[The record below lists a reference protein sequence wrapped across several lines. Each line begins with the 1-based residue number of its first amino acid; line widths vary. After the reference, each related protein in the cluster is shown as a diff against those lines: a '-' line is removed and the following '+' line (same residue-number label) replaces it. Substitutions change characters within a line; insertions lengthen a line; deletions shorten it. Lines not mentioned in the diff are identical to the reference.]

1 MEDFVQKFQ
10 EHADRVCEILQK
22 ETEWIKRYKGYAD
35 TLHNRNND
43 RLKFRCPGELFP
55 YITLSVA
62 KQNCSVSESGKSKYF
77 LRYLGQ
83 NVADILVSNE
93 TEDETENKTREIFFS
108 TKEYQNSN
116 KKNFEYD
123 IVHDNDNWHS
133 KSGEIF
139 RKFFN
144 GYKERIDGSKRNEE
158 HRIQN
163 LLLRE
168 LAKKK
173 GEEKYIKFIQPVRLQ
188 RCFLEIP
195 TPFAA
200 SNHNP
205 TYAAHRGGG
214 IDILARVGH
223 GRTTRLGVIEVKDE
237 NKPGENIFDVL
248 NQAVTYACFI
258 HKLLRSESGKEW
270 CRLFGYSKPEE
281 ILCKPIIID
290 AIAAMPDILP
300 KDTILFQ
307 GKKRMRV
314 KVGEDLIELHFIS
327 FEDNKAE
334 NKLEN
339 IKNSLRKN
347 DANHP

>member
-22 ETEWIKRYKGYAD
+22 EIEWIERYKGYVD
-35 TLHNRNND
+35 ILSTWKKKPLG
-43 RLKFRCPGELFP
+43 FRSPGELFP

-62 KQNCSVSESGKSKYF
+62 KQNCSVSEISERDKSKYF

-83 NVADILVSNE
+83 NVADILVLNK
-93 TEDETENKTREIFFS
+93 TGDKTREIFFS

-116 KKNFEYD
+116 KKNFEYEK
-123 IVHDNDNWHS
+123 VHDNENWHS
-133 KSGEIF
+133 KSGKNF

-173 GEEKYIKFIQPVRLQ
+173 GEDKYIMFIQPVRLQ
-188 RCFLEIP
+188 HCFLEIP

-214 IDILARVGH
+214 IDILARVKYGPE
-223 GRTTRLGVIEVKDE
+223 TRLGVVEVKDE
-237 NKPGENIFDVL
+237 YKTNENIFQVL

-258 HKLLRSESGKEW
+258 CKLLRSESGPEW
-270 CRLFGYSKPEE
+270 AKLFEFTLSKPL
-281 ILCKPIIID
+281 IVD
-290 AIAAMPDILP
+290 AIAAMPNISSEDCA
-300 KDTILFQ
+300 LFNLEKPAQ
-307 GKKRMRV
+307 I
-314 KVGEDLIELHFIS
+314 KVGEDVIELHYIS

-334 NKLEN
+334 NKLGN
-339 IKNSLRKN
+339 IKTSLRKK
-347 DANHP
+347 

>member
-1 MEDFVQKFQ
+1 MADFVQQLQ
-10 EHADRVCEILQK
+10 EHANNICNILQ
-22 ETEWIKRYKGYAD
+22 EEIEWIERYKGYVD
-35 TLHNRNND
+35 ILEDKPHG
-43 RLKFRCPGELFP
+43 FRSPGELFP

-62 KQNCSVSESGKSKYF
+62 KQNCSVSGRDKRKYF

-83 NVADILVSNE
+83 NVADILVSN
-93 TEDETENKTREIFFS
+93 KTGERFFS

-173 GEEKYIKFIQPVRLQ
+173 GEEKYIKFIQPVLLQ
-188 RCFLEIP
+188 GCFLEIP

-200 SNHNP
+200 SNHIP

-214 IDILARVGH
+214 IDILARVKYGPE
-223 GRTTRLGVIEVKDE
+223 TRLGVVEVKDE
-237 NKPGENIFDVL
+237 YKTNENIFQVL

-258 HKLLRSESGKEW
+258 CKLLRSESGAKWAE
-270 CRLFGYSKPEE
+270 LFKFTKPEE
-281 ILCKPIIID
+281 LLSKPLIVD
-290 AIAAMPDILP
+290 AIAAMPNISPEDSA
-300 KDTILFQ
+300 LFNLE
-307 GKKRMRV
+307 KPARI

-339 IKNSLRKN
+339 IKTSLRK
-347 DANHP
+347 

>member
-1 MEDFVQKFQ
+1 MADFVQQLQ
-10 EHADRVCEILQK
+10 EHANNVCNILQ
-22 ETEWIKRYKGYAD
+22 EEIEWIERYKGYVD
-35 TLHNRNND
+35 ILSTWKKKPLG
-43 RLKFRCPGELFP
+43 FSSPGELFP

-83 NVADILVSNE
+83 NVADILVSNKI
-93 TEDETENKTREIFFS
+93 ENKKRERFFS

-123 IVHDNDNWHS
+123 IVHDNDNWNS
-133 KSGEIF
+133 ESGKIF

-173 GEEKYIKFIQPVRLQ
+173 GEEKYIKFIQPVLLQ
-188 RCFLEIP
+188 GCFLEIP

-214 IDILARVGH
+214 IDILARVKYGPK
-223 GRTTRLGVIEVKDE
+223 TRLGVVEVKHE
-237 NKPGENIFDVL
+237 YKTNENIFQVL

-258 HKLLRSESGKEW
+258 CKLLRSESGAKWAE
-270 CRLFGYSKPEE
+270 LFKFTKPEKLLSKPL
-281 ILCKPIIID
+281 IVD
-290 AIAAMPDILP
+290 AIAAMPYISPEDSA
-300 KDTILFQ
+300 LFNL
-307 GKKRMRV
+307 KKPAII

-334 NKLEN
+334 NKLGN
-339 IKNSLRKN
+339 IKTSLIN
-347 DANHP
+347 DPNNP

>member
-1 MEDFVQKFQ
+1 MTDFVQQLQ
-10 EHADRVCEILQK
+10 EHANNVCNILQ
-22 ETEWIKRYKGYAD
+22 EEIEWIERYKGYVD
-35 TLHNRNND
+35 ILSSTLVD
-43 RLKFRCPGELFP
+43 KPLGFRSPGELFP

-62 KQNCSVSESGKSKYF
+62 KQNCSVSERGKSKYF

-93 TEDETENKTREIFFS
+93 TGEIFFN

-214 IDILARVGH
+214 IDILARVKY
-223 GRTTRLGVIEVKDE
+223 GRKTRLGVVEVKDE
-237 NKPGENIFDVL
+237 YKTNENIFQVL

-258 HKLLRSESGKEW
+258 CKLLRSESGAKWAE
-270 CRLFGYSKPEE
+270 LFKFTKPEKLLSKPL
-281 ILCKPIIID
+281 IVD
-290 AIAAMPDILP
+290 AIAAMPNISPEDSA
-300 KDTILFQ
+300 LFNL
-307 GKKRMRV
+307 KKPEKI

-339 IKNSLRKN
+339 IKTSLKN
-347 DANHP
+347 DPNHP

>member
-1 MEDFVQKFQ
+1 MADFVQQLQ
-10 EHADRVCEILQK
+10 EHANNVCNILQ
-22 ETEWIKRYKGYAD
+22 EEIEWIERYKGYVD
-35 TLHNRNND
+35 ILSTWKEKPLG
-43 RLKFRCPGELFP
+43 FRSPGELFP

-62 KQNCSVSESGKSKYF
+62 KQNCSVSERGKSKYF

-83 NVADILVSNE
+83 NVADILVSN
-93 TEDETENKTREIFFS
+93 KTGERFFS

-214 IDILARVGH
+214 IDILARVKYGPE
-223 GRTTRLGVIEVKDE
+223 TRLGVVEVKDE
-237 NKPGENIFDVL
+237 YKTNENIFQVL

-258 HKLLRSESGKEW
+258 CKLLRSESGAKW
-270 CRLFGYSKPEE
+270 AKLFKFTNPEELLSKPL
-281 ILCKPIIID
+281 IVD
-290 AIAAMPDILP
+290 AIAAMPNISPEDSA
-300 KDTILFQ
+300 LFNLE
-307 GKKRMRV
+307 KPARI

-334 NKLEN
+334 NKLGN
-339 IKNSLRKN
+339 IKTSLRK
-347 DANHP
+347 

>member
-22 ETEWIKRYKGYAD
+22 ETEWIERYKGYVD
-35 TLHNRNND
+35 ILED
-43 RLKFRCPGELFP
+43 KPLGFRSPGELFP

-62 KQNCSVSESGKSKYF
+62 KQNCSVSGRDKSKYF

-83 NVADILVSNE
+83 NVADILVSNK
-93 TEDETENKTREIFFS
+93 TENKKREIFFS
-108 TKEYQNSN
+108 TKKYQNSN
-116 KKNFEYD
+116 KKNFEYN

-133 KSGEIF
+133 KSGKIF

-188 RCFLEIP
+188 GCFLEIP

-214 IDILARVGH
+214 IDILARVKYGSE
-223 GRTTRLGVIEVKDE
+223 TRLGVVEVKDE
-237 NKPGENIFDVL
+237 YKTNENIFQVL

-258 HKLLRSESGKEW
+258 CKLLRSESGAEW
-270 CRLFGYSKPEE
+270 AKLFKFTLSKPL
-281 ILCKPIIID
+281 IVD
-290 AIAAMPDILP
+290 AIAAMPNISPEDSA
-300 KDTILFQ
+300 LFNLEKQ
-307 GKKRMRV
+307 I

-339 IKNSLRKN
+339 IKTSLKN
-347 DANHP
+347 DTNHP

>member
-1 MEDFVQKFQ
+1 MADFVQQLQ
-10 EHADRVCEILQK
+10 EHANNVCNILQ
-22 ETEWIKRYKGYAD
+22 EEIEWIERYKGYVD
-35 TLHNRNND
+35 ILSTLED
-43 RLKFRCPGELFP
+43 KPLGFRSPGELFP

-62 KQNCSVSESGKSKYF
+62 KQNCSVAERDKSKYF

-83 NVADILVSNE
+83 NVADILVL
-93 TEDETENKTREIFFS
+93 NKTREIFFS

-123 IVHDNDNWHS
+123 IVHDNDNWNL
-133 KSGEIF
+133 KSGKIF
-139 RKFFN
+139 RKFFH
-144 GYKERIDGSKRNEE
+144 GYKERIDGAKRNEE

-168 LAKKK
+168 LAKKN

-214 IDILARVGH
+214 IDILARVKYGPE
-223 GRTTRLGVIEVKDE
+223 TRLGVVEVKDE
-237 NKPGENIFDVL
+237 YRTNENIFQVL

-258 HKLLRSESGKEW
+258 CKLLRSESGAKW
-270 CRLFGYSKPEE
+270 AKLFKFTKLSKPL
-281 ILCKPIIID
+281 IVD
-290 AIAAMPDILP
+290 AIAAMPNISPEDSA
-300 KDTILFQ
+300 LFNLE
-307 GKKRMRV
+307 KPTRI

-339 IKNSLRKN
+339 IKTSLRK
-347 DANHP
+347 

>member
-1 MEDFVQKFQ
+1 MQ
-10 EHADRVCEILQK
+10 EEI
-22 ETEWIKRYKGYAD
+22 EWIERYKGYVD
-35 TLHNRNND
+35 ILEDKPHE
-43 RLKFRCPGELFP
+43 FRSPGELFP

-62 KQNCSVSESGKSKYF
+62 KQNYSVSGRDKRKYF

-83 NVADILVSNE
+83 NVADILVSN
-93 TEDETENKTREIFFS
+93 KTGERFFS

-144 GYKERIDGSKRNEE
+144 GYKARIDGSKRNEE

-163 LLLRE
+163 LLFRE

-205 TYAAHRGGG
+205 TYAAQRGGG
-214 IDILARVGH
+214 IDILARVKYGPE
-223 GRTTRLGVIEVKDE
+223 TRLGVVEVKDE
-237 NKPGENIFDVL
+237 YKTNENIFQVL

-258 HKLLRSESGKEW
+258 CKLLRSESGAKW
-270 CRLFGYSKPEE
+270 AKLFKFTNPEELLSKPL
-281 ILCKPIIID
+281 IVD
-290 AIAAMPDILP
+290 AIAAMPNISPEDSA
-300 KDTILFQ
+300 LFNLE
-307 GKKRMRV
+307 KPARI

-327 FEDNKAE
+327 FEDNKTE
-334 NKLEN
+334 NKLGN
-339 IKNSLRKN
+339 IKTSLRKWR
-347 DANHP
+347 

>member
-1 MEDFVQKFQ
+1 MADFVQQLQ
-10 EHADRVCEILQK
+10 EHANNVCNILQ
-22 ETEWIKRYKGYAD
+22 EEIEWIERYKGYVD
-35 TLHNRNND
+35 ILSTLGDNP
-43 RLKFRCPGELFP
+43 LGFRSPGELFP

-62 KQNCSVSESGKSKYF
+62 KQNCSVAERDKSKYF

-83 NVADILVSNE
+83 NVADILVL
-93 TEDETENKTREIFFS
+93 NKTREIFFS

-173 GEEKYIKFIQPVRLQ
+173 GEDKYIKFIQPVRLQ

-214 IDILARVGH
+214 IDILARVKYGPE
-223 GRTTRLGVIEVKDE
+223 TRLGVVEVKDE
-237 NKPGENIFDVL
+237 YKTNENIFQVL

-258 HKLLRSESGKEW
+258 CKLLRSESGAKWAE
-270 CRLFGYSKPEE
+270 LFKLTKLSKPL
-281 ILCKPIIID
+281 IVD
-290 AIAAMPDILP
+290 AIAAMPNISPEDSA
-300 KDTILFQ
+300 LFNLE
-307 GKKRMRV
+307 KPARI

-339 IKNSLRKN
+339 IKTSLRK
-347 DANHP
+347 

>member
-1 MEDFVQKFQ
+1 MTDFVQQLQ
-10 EHADRVCEILQK
+10 EHANNVCNILQ
-22 ETEWIKRYKGYAD
+22 EEIEWIERYKGYVD
-35 TLHNRNND
+35 ILSTLED
-43 RLKFRCPGELFP
+43 KPLGFRSPGELFP

-62 KQNCSVSESGKSKYF
+62 KQNCSVSERGKSKYF

-83 NVADILVSNE
+83 NVADILVSN
-93 TEDETENKTREIFFS
+93 ETENKTREIFFS

-123 IVHDNDNWHS
+123 IVHDNDNWHL

-214 IDILARVGH
+214 IDILARVKYGPE
-223 GRTTRLGVIEVKDE
+223 TRLGVVEVKDE
-237 NKPGENIFDVL
+237 YKTNENIFQVL

-258 HKLLRSESGKEW
+258 CKLLRSESGAKW
-270 CRLFGYSKPEE
+270 AKLFKFTKPEKLLSKPL
-281 ILCKPIIID
+281 IVD
-290 AIAAMPDILP
+290 AIAAMPNISPEDSA
-300 KDTILFQ
+300 LFNLE
-307 GKKRMRV
+307 KPARI

-334 NKLEN
+334 NKLGN
-339 IKNSLRKN
+339 IKTSLRK
-347 DANHP
+347 

>member
-43 RLKFRCPGELFP
+43 RLKFRCPGELFL
-55 YITLSVA
+55 YINITTA
-62 KQNCSVSESGKSKYF
+62 IQNSKGGINSLRKYF

-83 NVADILVSNE
+83 NVADILVSN
-93 TEDETENKTREIFFS
+93 KTGEVTFS
-108 TKEYQNSN
+108 TKQYSE
-116 KKNFEYD
+116 KNDKYFGYKMIHE
-123 IVHDNDNWHS
+123 NDNWQEQAA
-133 KSGEIF
+133 KEF
-139 RKFFN
+139 REHFKT
-144 GYKERIDGSKRNEE
+144 YRERNDEGKRNEE

-173 GEEKYIKFIQPVRLQ
+173 GEEKYIKFIQPVLLQ
-188 RCFLEIP
+188 GCFLEIP

-214 IDILARVGH
+214 IDILARVKYGPK
-223 GRTTRLGVIEVKDE
+223 TRLGVVEVKHE
-237 NKPGENIFDVL
+237 YKTNENIFQVL

-258 HKLLRSESGKEW
+258 CKLLRSESGAKW
-270 CRLFGYSKPEE
+270 AKLFKFTNPEELLSKPL
-281 ILCKPIIID
+281 IVD
-290 AIAAMPDILP
+290 AIAAMPNISPEDSA
-300 KDTILFQ
+300 LFNLE
-307 GKKRMRV
+307 KPTRIKI
-314 KVGEDLIELHFIS
+314 GEDLIELHFIS
-327 FEDNKAE
+327 FEDNKNE
-334 NKLEN
+334 NKLGN
-339 IKNSLRKN
+339 IKTSLRK
-347 DANHP
+347 

>member
-1 MEDFVQKFQ
+1 MADFIQQLQ
-10 EHADRVCEILQK
+10 EHANNVCNILQ
-22 ETEWIKRYKGYAD
+22 EEIEWIERYKGYVD
-35 TLHNRNND
+35 ILYKVKD
-43 RLKFRCPGELFP
+43 KPLLKNKPLGYGELFP

-62 KQNCSVSESGKSKYF
+62 KQNCSDSEGGKKKYF

-83 NVADILVSNE
+83 NVADILVSN
-93 TEDETENKTREIFFS
+93 KTGERFFS

-116 KKNFEYD
+116 KKNFKYD
-123 IVHDNDNWHS
+123 KVHDNDNWDS
-133 KSGEIF
+133 ESGESF

-168 LAKKK
+168 FAKTK

-188 RCFLEIP
+188 GCFLEIP

-214 IDILARVGH
+214 IDILARMKYGSKA
-223 GRTTRLGVIEVKDE
+223 RLGVVEVKDE
-237 NKPGENIFDVL
+237 YKTNENIFQVL

-258 HKLLRSESGKEW
+258 CKLLRSESGEKWAELFKFNKPKE
-270 CRLFGYSKPEE
+270 LLSKPL
-281 ILCKPIIID
+281 IVN
-290 AIAAMPDILP
+290 AIAAMPNISPEDSALLNLEKPAKI
-300 KDTILFQ
+300 
-307 GKKRMRV
+307 

-339 IKNSLRKN
+339 IKTSLKKWR
-347 DANHP
+347 

>member
-1 MEDFVQKFQ
+1 MADFVQQLQ
-10 EHADRVCEILQK
+10 EHANNVCNILQ
-22 ETEWIKRYKGYAD
+22 EEIEWIERYKGYVD
-35 TLHNRNND
+35 ILSTLEDKPLR
-43 RLKFRCPGELFP
+43 FRSPGELFP
-55 YITLSVA
+55 YISLSVA
-62 KQNCSVSESGKSKYF
+62 KHNCSVSEGGKSKYF

-83 NVADILVSNE
+83 NVADIIVSN
-93 TEDETENKTREIFFS
+93 KTGESVFS

-123 IVHDNDNWHS
+123 VVHHNDNWHS
-133 KSGEIF
+133 KSGESF

-173 GEEKYIKFIQPVRLQ
+173 GEDKYIKFIQPVRLQ

-195 TPFAA
+195 TPLTG
-200 SNHNP
+200 STHDP
-205 TYAAHRGGG
+205 KYAKQNGGG

-270 CRLFGYSKPEE
+270 CRLFGYRKPEE
-281 ILCKPIIID
+281 ILCNPITID

-300 KDTILFQ
+300 KDTILLQ
-307 GKKRMRV
+307 GKKRMRIN
-314 KVGEDLIELHFIS
+314 VGEDLIELHFIS

-339 IKNSLRKN
+339 IKTSLRKN
-347 DANHP
+347 DANNP

>member
-1 MEDFVQKFQ
+1 MADFVQQLQ
-10 EHADRVCEILQK
+10 EHANNVCNILQ
-22 ETEWIKRYKGYAD
+22 EEIEWIERYKGYVD
-35 TLHNRNND
+35 ILEDKPHG
-43 RLKFRCPGELFP
+43 FRSPGELFP

-62 KQNCSVSESGKSKYF
+62 KQNCSVSGRDKRKYF

-83 NVADILVSNE
+83 NVADILVSNKNE
-93 TEDETENKTREIFFS
+93 TREIFFS

-123 IVHDNDNWHS
+123 IVHDNDNWNL
-133 KSGEIF
+133 KSGKIF

-173 GEEKYIKFIQPVRLQ
+173 GEEKYIKFIQPVLLQ
-188 RCFLEIP
+188 GCFLEIP

-214 IDILARVGH
+214 IDILARVKYGPK
-223 GRTTRLGVIEVKDE
+223 TRLGVVEVKDE
-237 NKPGENIFDVL
+237 YKTNENIFQVL

-258 HKLLRSESGKEW
+258 CKLLRSESGAKWAE
-270 CRLFGYSKPEE
+270 LFKFTKPEKLLSKPL
-281 ILCKPIIID
+281 IVD
-290 AIAAMPDILP
+290 AIAAMPNISPEDSA
-300 KDTILFQ
+300 LFNLE
-307 GKKRMRV
+307 KPARI

-339 IKNSLRKN
+339 IKTSLRK
-347 DANHP
+347 

>member
-55 YITLSVA
+55 YINITTA
-62 KQNCSVSESGKSKYF
+62 IQNSKGGINSQRKYF

-83 NVADILVSNE
+83 NVADILVSN
-93 TEDETENKTREIFFS
+93 KTGEVTFS
-108 TKEYQNSN
+108 TKQYSE
-116 KKNFEYD
+116 KNDKYFGYKMIHE
-123 IVHDNDNWHS
+123 NDNWQEQAA
-133 KSGEIF
+133 KEF
-139 RKFFN
+139 REHFKT
-144 GYKERIDGSKRNEE
+144 YRERNDEGKRNEE

-173 GEEKYIKFIQPVRLQ
+173 GEEKYIRFIQPVRLQ

-195 TPFAA
+195 TPLTG
-200 SNHNP
+200 STHDP
-205 TYAAHRGGG
+205 KYAKQNGGG

-347 DANHP
+347 DANNP

>member
-1 MEDFVQKFQ
+1 MTDFVQQLQ
-10 EHADRVCEILQK
+10 EHANNVCNILQ
-22 ETEWIKRYKGYAD
+22 EEIEWIERYKGYVD
-35 TLHNRNND
+35 ILEDKPLGSRSH
-43 RLKFRCPGELFP
+43 GELFP

-62 KQNCSVSESGKSKYF
+62 KQNCSVSESGMSKYF

-83 NVADILVSNE
+83 NVADILVSN
-93 TEDETENKTREIFFS
+93 KTGEIFFS

-123 IVHDNDNWHS
+123 IVHDNDNWNS
-133 KSGEIF
+133 ESGDIF
-139 RKFFN
+139 RKFFD

-173 GEEKYIKFIQPVRLQ
+173 GEEKYIRFIQPVLLQ
-188 RCFLEIP
+188 GCFLEIP

-214 IDILARVGH
+214 IDILARVKYGSK
-223 GRTTRLGVIEVKDE
+223 TRLGVIEVKDE
-237 NKPGENIFDVL
+237 YKTNENIFQVL

-258 HKLLRSESGKEW
+258 CKLLRSESGEKWAE
-270 CRLFGYSKPEE
+270 LFKFTKPEKLLSKPL
-281 ILCKPIIID
+281 IVD
-290 AIAAMPDILP
+290 AIAAMPNISPEDSA
-300 KDTILFQ
+300 LFNL
-307 GKKRMRV
+307 KKPAKI

-339 IKNSLRKN
+339 IKTSLRN
-347 DANHP
+347 DANNP

>member
-1 MEDFVQKFQ
+1 
-10 EHADRVCEILQK
+10 
-22 ETEWIKRYKGYAD
+22 
-35 TLHNRNND
+35 
-43 RLKFRCPGELFP
+43 
-55 YITLSVA
+55 
-62 KQNCSVSESGKSKYF
+62 
-77 LRYLGQ
+77 LGQ
-83 NVADILVSNE
+83 NVADILVSN
-93 TEDETENKTREIFFS
+93 KTGERFFS

-133 KSGEIF
+133 KSGKIF

-214 IDILARVGH
+214 IDILARVKYGPE
-223 GRTTRLGVIEVKDE
+223 TRLGVVEVKDE
-237 NKPGENIFDVL
+237 YKTNENIFQVL

-258 HKLLRSESGKEW
+258 CKLLRSESGAKW
-270 CRLFGYSKPEE
+270 AKLFKFINPEELLSKPL
-281 ILCKPIIID
+281 IVD
-290 AIAAMPDILP
+290 AIAAMPNISPEDSA
-300 KDTILFQ
+300 LFNLE
-307 GKKRMRV
+307 KPTRI

-339 IKNSLRKN
+339 IKTSLRKKCR
-347 DANHP
+347 

>member
-1 MEDFVQKFQ
+1 MADFVQQLQ
-10 EHADRVCEILQK
+10 EHANNVCNILQ
-22 ETEWIKRYKGYAD
+22 EEIEWIERYKGYVD
-35 TLHNRNND
+35 ILEDKPHV
-43 RLKFRCPGELFP
+43 FRSPRELFP

-62 KQNCSVSESGKSKYF
+62 KQNCSISERGKSKYF

-93 TEDETENKTREIFFS
+93 TGEIFFS

-116 KKNFEYD
+116 KKNFEYN
-123 IVHDNDNWHS
+123 IVHDNDNWNS

-214 IDILARVGH
+214 IDILARVKYGPE
-223 GRTTRLGVIEVKDE
+223 TRLGVVEVKDE
-237 NKPGENIFDVL
+237 YKTNENIFQVL

-258 HKLLRSESGKEW
+258 CKLLRSESGAKW
-270 CRLFGYSKPEE
+270 AKLFKLTNREKLLSKPL
-281 ILCKPIIID
+281 IVD
-290 AIAAMPDILP
+290 AIAAMPNISPEDSA
-300 KDTILFQ
+300 LFNLE
-307 GKKRMRV
+307 KPAEEPAKI
-314 KVGEDLIELHFIS
+314 KVGEDLIELQFRT

-339 IKNSLRKN
+339 IKTSLRK
-347 DANHP
+347 

>member
-1 MEDFVQKFQ
+1 MADFVQQLQ
-10 EHADRVCEILQK
+10 EHANNVCNILQ
-22 ETEWIKRYKGYAD
+22 EEIEWIERYKGYVD
-35 TLHNRNND
+35 ILSTLED
-43 RLKFRCPGELFP
+43 KPLGFRSPGELFP

-62 KQNCSVSESGKSKYF
+62 KQNCSVSERGKSKYF

-83 NVADILVSNE
+83 NVADILVSN
-93 TEDETENKTREIFFS
+93 KTGERFFS

-116 KKNFEYD
+116 KKNFEYG

-205 TYAAHRGGG
+205 TYAAHRGEE
-214 IDILARVGH
+214 L
-223 GRTTRLGVIEVKDE
+223 
-237 NKPGENIFDVL
+237 IF
-248 NQAVTYACFI
+248 
-258 HKLLRSESGKEW
+258 
-270 CRLFGYSKPEE
+270 
-281 ILCKPIIID
+281 
-290 AIAAMPDILP
+290 
-300 KDTILFQ
+300 
-307 GKKRMRV
+307 
-314 KVGEDLIELHFIS
+314 
-327 FEDNKAE
+327 
-334 NKLEN
+334 
-339 IKNSLRKN
+339 
-347 DANHP
+347 

>member
-1 MEDFVQKFQ
+1 MTDFVQQLQ
-10 EHADRVCEILQK
+10 EHANNVCNILQ
-22 ETEWIKRYKGYAD
+22 EEIEWIERYKGYVD
-35 TLHNRNND
+35 ILEDKPHE
-43 RLKFRCPGELFP
+43 FRSPGELFP
-55 YITLSVA
+55 YITLSIA
-62 KQNCSVSESGKSKYF
+62 KQNCSVSGRDKRKYF

-83 NVADILVSNE
+83 NVADILVSNKNE
-93 TEDETENKTREIFFS
+93 TREIFFS

-116 KKNFEYD
+116 EKNFKYD
-123 IVHDNDNWHS
+123 KVHDNNNWNS
-133 KSGEIF
+133 ESGKIF

-188 RCFLEIP
+188 GCFLEIP

-339 IKNSLRKN
+339 IKTSLRK
-347 DANHP
+347 